1 MPPSKKGKG
10 KASTKGPELDRNGRP
25 AKIKRVKEVVFD
37 QESRKDYLTGFS
49 KRKKAK
55 QNEKVKRAVERE
67 RDELRKMRQQIREQR
82 KEQAA
87 HNVKVAKEM
96 YGDAGDEGA
105 GSNDEAGSDVS
116 FGSDDSDAEEAE
128 EPQPTSYETSE
139 ALTTVEIAPLSL
151 SRSPTPEPLTT
162 LSTSTMKER
171 VAGPSQ
177 TAMTSHK
184 KRVRGTSQAR
194 PKLSREDKKE
204 RAKAGKGGKKKLE
217 GRMKGTKARSAR

>member
-1 MPPSKKGKG
+1 MPPSKKSKG
-10 KASTKGPELDRNGRP
+10 KAKPSELDKNGRP

-67 RDELRKMRQQIREQR
+67 RDELRKMRAQIREQR

-87 HNVKVAKEM
+87 HNVKVAAEM
-96 YGDAGDEGA
+96 YGDAGAEEDGSDDE
-105 GSNDEAGSDVS
+105 DVS
-116 FGSDDSDAEEAE
+116 FGDSDDSEEDNEEAL
-128 EPQPTSYETSE
+128 PTSYETSE

-151 SRSPTPEPLTT
+151 SRSPTPEPLSS
-162 LSTSTMKER
+162 LSTAALTSKLPQSH
-171 VAGPSQ
+171 VPGPSQ
-177 TAMTSHK
+177 TAMSSHK

-204 RAKAGKGGKKKLE
+204 RAKAGKGGKKKME